1 MSHKCPSK
9 MPCLVFLIRSLT
21 VPDTFPTSTV
31 SLGFPTSEILS
42 TSATSTTTNSSTS
55 SAASSSSSVSATAVP
70 VQSQSQS
77 KTPSIVAGV
86 IGTIVALIVVGVLA
100 WVILMSRHF
109 RSRGAQLESEEAGKS
124 IVNSSPEMR
133 TVPYSTT
140 TPMSSPRL

>member
-1 MSHKCPSK
+1 
-9 MPCLVFLIRSLT
+9 MPCLVSLIRSLT
-21 VPDTFPTSTV
+21 VPETFPTSSV
-31 SLGFPTSEILS
+31 SLGFPTSETSI
-42 TSATSTTTNSSTS
+42 TSATSTTTQASTLKTS
-55 SAASSSSSVSATAVP
+55 TTKASSSSSVSATAVP
-70 VQSQSQS
+70 VQSQSQT

-100 WVILMSRHF
+100 WVIIMSRHF
-109 RSRGAQLESEEAGKS
+109 RSRGAQVEPEEAGKS

>member
-1 MSHKCPSK
+1 MSHKCLSK
-9 MPCLVFLIRSLT
+9 MPCLVSLIRSLT
-21 VPDTFPTSTV
+21 VPETFPTSSV
-31 SLGFPTSEILS
+31 SLGFPTSE
-42 TSATSTTTNSSTS
+42 TSTSTTKQASTL
-55 SAASSSSSVSATAVP
+55 SAASSSSSGSATAVP
-70 VQSQSQS
+70 LQSQSPS
-77 KTPSIVAGV
+77 KTSSIVAGV

-109 RSRGAQLESEEAGKS
+109 RSRGAQLEPEEAGKS

>member
-1 MSHKCPSK
+1 
-9 MPCLVFLIRSLT
+9 MPYLLSLIRSLT
-21 VPDTFPTSTV
+21 VPETFPTGTV
-31 SLGFPTSEILS
+31 PFGFPTSETSS
-42 TSATSTTTNSSTS
+42 TSATSTTTKPSTS
-55 SAASSSSSVSATAVP
+55 SAASRSSSASATAVP
-70 VQSQSQS
+70 VQSQS